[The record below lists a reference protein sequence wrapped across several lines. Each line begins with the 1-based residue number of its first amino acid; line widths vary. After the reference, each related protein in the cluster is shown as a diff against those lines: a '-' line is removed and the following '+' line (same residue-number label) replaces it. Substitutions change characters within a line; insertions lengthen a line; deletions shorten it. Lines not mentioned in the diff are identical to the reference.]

1 MVPKSERLELR
12 LDADMVEKLD
22 EWRSEEGISRSEAV
36 RQLVEDGLAARSRT
50 DLRLSNPEKLMTW
63 MLAQVLRNQISE
75 RKDKKNNSYDLKDVD
90 LIEQAIYGG
99 HFWALDWEMSGVLHN
114 HVDDR
119 KRVTAVVDIL
129 DMWSFI
135 EEACQRFDQVDRKR
149 LVDEVG
155 SWADNPQFL
164 GFDGNNETEYLGIA
178 QFLVEK
184 LNRFQIFKGRSM
196 NSHMPTI
203 FRYGQMVKMFEGI
216 RPSLVGRRLS
226 VDEVIRLLKREVA

>member
-1 MVPKSERLELR
+1 MVPKSERMELR

-36 RQLVEDGLAARSRT
+36 RQLVEEGLAARSRT

-63 MLAQVLRNQISE
+63 MLTQVLRNQINE
-75 RKDKKNNSYDLKDVD
+75 RKDKKNNQFDLKDVD

-114 HVDDR
+114 HIDDR
-119 KRVTAVVDIL
+119 KHVTAVVDIL

-135 EEACQRFDQVDRKR
+135 EEACQRFNQADRKR
-149 LVDEVG
+149 LVDDVG

-164 GFDGNNETEYLGIA
+164 GFDGNNESEYLGIA

-196 NSHMPTI
+196 NSHMPTL
-203 FRYGQMVKMFEGI
+203 FSYGRMVRMFEGI
-216 RPSLVGRRLS
+216 RPTLIGRHLS
-226 VDEVIRLLKREVA
+226 VEEVIKLLKREVA